1 MDRTYERL
9 GRDIKARGNRAA
21 DMAAHEAANRDC
33 TAPILTVGLPPQ
45 VWKPCPQPPSIPLLI
60 SIGFKKMP
68 ALRRAKTDGIGTKMT
83 T

>member
-1 MDRTYERL
+1 MHRTYERL

-33 TAPILTVGLPPQ
+33 TAPILTMRLPP
-45 VWKPCPQPPSIPLLI
+45 PGMGTLPPTPKYSSSDLNWIQN
-60 SIGFKKMP
+60 MP
-68 ALRRAKTDGIGTKMT
+68 ALRKAKTDGIGTKMT